1 MKSSHENLLITEV
14 EKPLKYTFV
23 KSINKIK
30 AVNINS
36 QKFSHILCKK
46 YFNNFLNI
54 SLEELVFSSFKNK
67 IHKTNFI

>member
-36 QKFSHILCKK
+36 QKFSHIFKQK
-46 YFNNFLNI
+46 NI
-54 SLEELVFSSFKNK
+54 STISLISLLKN
-67 IHKTNFI
+67 